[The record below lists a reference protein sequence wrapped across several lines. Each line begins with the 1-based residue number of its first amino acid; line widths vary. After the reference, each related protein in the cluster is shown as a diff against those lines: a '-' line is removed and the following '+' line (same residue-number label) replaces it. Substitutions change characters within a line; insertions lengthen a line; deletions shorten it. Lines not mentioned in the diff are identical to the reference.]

1 MQDPSGIDP
10 KLVEEISALKQR
22 IKELEQSETNRKQ
35 AEEALRTSEAK
46 FKEIFETIEDLYYET
61 DSAGIITILSPSLH
75 RLGGWNEEDLIGQP
89 VTRVY
94 VNPNDREQLLLK
106 LSEKGYVHDYEVL
119 LKTKDGEELQASL
132 SARLI
137 IDDNGR
143 PIGVRGLLRNITERK
158 QMEEFLARS
167 EDRYRLLFNNISD
180 AVFVH
185 EFTSDKLPGR
195 FIEVNDVACK
205 YLGYTRDELLQ
216 MSPIDIDAPEG
227 YALVPAMMKLL
238 QAHKHAT
245 WEGVHVSK
253 DGQKILVEI
262 NNHLFDLEGKP
273 TILSTVRDI
282 TERKH
287 AEKEKALLESRLIQ
301 SQKMEAIGTLAGG
314 VAHDFN
320 NILTALMGYASLLQA
335 KMEESDPK
343 RTYVTQ
349 ILTLSERAAE
359 VTKSLL
365 TFGRKQRVS
374 CKPFKINDTI
384 RETVNL
390 LTRLLNEDIIVK
402 VALSTKNPTIMA
414 DRTQIHQV
422 LINLA
427 TNARDAMPE
436 GGTFSIRTQVV
447 SLSDK
452 FRKTHGYGGSGTYV
466 LITAADTG
474 TGMDEATK
482 ARIFE
487 PFFTTK
493 EVGKG
498 TGLGLASVYGI
509 VMEQKG
515 HIAVDSEPGHGTT
528 FRIHFPVVQ
537 DTQDGMSLQNGEIRG
552 GNDTILIVEDN
563 PDVRGLVTEVLQ
575 ERGYTTLEAADGE
588 GAVRVFMENNDKID
602 LVIIDVVLP
611 KKNGREVYEEIIKT
625 NPNIKT
631 LFTSGHTDDIILEK
645 GIEDGSF
652 EFIAKPLLP
661 DDLLSKVRQVLDK

>member
-1 MQDPSGIDP
+1 MTDPSRTDS
-10 KLVEEISALKQR
+10 KLAEEVSVLKQR
-22 IKELEQSETNRKQ
+22 IKELEQSETNHKHV
-35 AEEALRTSEAK
+35 ESALRTNEAK

-61 DSAGIITILSPSLH
+61 DSSGIVKVLSPSLH
-75 RLGGWNEEDLIGQP
+75 RLTDWNEEDLIGQP
-89 VTRVY
+89 VTKVY
-94 VNPNDREQLLLK
+94 VDPRDRERLLLK
-106 LSEKGYVHDYEVL
+106 LSEKGYVRDYEVL
-119 LKTKDGEELQASL
+119 LKKKGGGELQTSL

-137 IDDNGR
+137 SDDNGK
-143 PIGVRGLLRNITERK
+143 PIGIRGLLRDITERK
-158 QMEEFLARS
+158 QMEESLAKS

-185 EFTSDKLPGR
+185 EFTADGLPGR

-227 YALVPAMMKLL
+227 YALVPAMMRIL
-238 QAHKHAT
+238 QADKHAT
-245 WEGVHVSK
+245 WEGIHVNK
-253 DGQKILVEI
+253 DRQKILVEI

-287 AEKEKALLESRLIQ
+287 AEKEKTLLESRLLH

-335 KMEESDPK
+335 KMEESDPRK
-343 RTYVTQ
+343 TYVRQ
-349 ILTLSERAAE
+349 ILTLSDRAAE

-365 TFGRKQRVS
+365 TFGRKQQTVS
-374 CKPFKINDTI
+374 NPLKVNDTI

-390 LTRLLNEDIIVK
+390 LARLLNEDILVK

-414 DRTQIHQV
+414 DATQIHQL

-436 GGTFSIRTQVV
+436 GGTFSIKTHIV
-447 SLSDK
+447 SLSNK
-452 FRKTHGYGGSGTYV
+452 FRKTHGYGEPGTYV
-466 LITAADTG
+466 LIIAADTG
-474 TGMDEATK
+474 IGMDETTK

-493 EVGKG
+493 ELGKG

-509 VMEQKG
+509 VMEQNG
-515 HIAVDSEPGHGTT
+515 YIIVDSEPGHGTT
-528 FRIHFPVVQ
+528 FRIYFPFVENVEDRGLIQ
-537 DTQDGMSLQNGEIRG
+537 SREIKG
-552 GNDTILIVEDN
+552 GTETILIVEDN
-563 PDVRGLVTEVLQ
+563 PGVRELVVQILQ
-575 ERGYTTLEAADGE
+575 EKGYTTLEAADGE
-588 GAVRVFMENNDKID
+588 DAIRIFMENNDKID

-611 KKNGREVYEEIIKT
+611 KKNGREVYEEVIKA

-631 LFTSGHTDDIILEK
+631 LFTSGHADDIILEK

-661 DDLLSKVRQVLDK
+661 NDLLLKVRQVIDK

>member
-1 MQDPSGIDP
+1 MQDPSGIDT

-343 RTYVTQ
+343 RTYVKQ

-365 TFGRKQRVS
+365 TFGRKQRIS

-414 DRTQIHQV
+414 DRYT
-422 LINLA
+422 
-427 TNARDAMPE
+427 DSP
-436 GGTFSIRTQVV
+436 
-447 SLSDK
+447 
-452 FRKTHGYGGSGTYV
+452 GTYKSCHECPRCH
-466 LITAADTG
+466 AGRRNFQHKDTS
-474 TGMDEATK
+474 
-482 ARIFE
+482 RF
-487 PFFTTK
+487 
-493 EVGKG
+493 
-498 TGLGLASVYGI
+498 
-509 VMEQKG
+509 
-515 HIAVDSEPGHGTT
+515 
-528 FRIHFPVVQ
+528 
-537 DTQDGMSLQNGEIRG
+537 
-552 GNDTILIVEDN
+552 
-563 PDVRGLVTEVLQ
+563 
-575 ERGYTTLEAADGE
+575 
-588 GAVRVFMENNDKID
+588 
-602 LVIIDVVLP
+602 
-611 KKNGREVYEEIIKT
+611 
-625 NPNIKT
+625 
-631 LFTSGHTDDIILEK
+631 
-645 GIEDGSF
+645 IE
-652 EFIAKPLLP
+652 
-661 DDLLSKVRQVLDK
+661 

>member
-343 RTYVTQ
+343 RTYVKQ

-365 TFGRKQRVS
+365 TFGRKQRIS

-474 TGMDEATK
+474 IGMDEATK

-661 DDLLSKVRQVLDK
+661 DDLLFKVRQVLDK

>member
-10 KLVEEISALKQR
+10 KLVEEISVLKQR

-343 RTYVTQ
+343 RTYVKQ

-436 GGTFSIRTQVV
+436 GGTFSIRTHVV

-474 TGMDEATK
+474 IGMDEATK

-588 GAVRVFMENNDKID
+588 DAVRVFMENNDKID

-661 DDLLSKVRQVLDK
+661 DDLLFKVRQVLDK

>member
-1 MQDPSGIDP
+1 MRNPSGVDS
-10 KLVEEISALKQR
+10 KLVEEISALQQR
-22 IKELEQSETNRKQ
+22 IKELELSETNNKQ
-35 AEEALRTSEAK
+35 VELALRTSEAK

-61 DSAGIITILSPSLH
+61 DSAGIVTILSPSLH
-75 RLGGWNEEDLIGQP
+75 RLGGWNEEDVIGQP
-89 VTRVY
+89 VTKVY
-94 VNPNDREQLLLK
+94 VDPRDRERLLLK

-119 LKTKDGEELQASL
+119 LKKKDGEKRQTSL

-137 IDDNGR
+137 LDDNGR
-143 PIGVRGLLRNITERK
+143 PIGIRGLLRDITERK
-158 QMEEFLARS
+158 QMEESLAKS

-185 EFTSDKLPGR
+185 EFTADELPGR

-238 QAHKHAT
+238 QADKHAT

-262 NNHLFDLEGKP
+262 NNHLFNLEGKP

-287 AEKEKALLESRLIQ
+287 AEKEKALFESRLVQ

-320 NILTALMGYASLLQA
+320 NILTALMGYASLLQT
-335 KMEESDPK
+335 KMEESDPRK
-343 RTYVTQ
+343 TYVRQ
-349 ILTLSERAAE
+349 ILTLSDRAAE

-365 TFGRKQRVS
+365 TFGRKQRIS
-374 CKPFKINDTI
+374 RKPLRINETI

-390 LTRLLNEDIIVK
+390 LTRLLNEDILVS

-414 DRTQIHQV
+414 DATQIHQI

-436 GGTFSIRTQVV
+436 GGTFSIKSRVV

-452 FRKTHGYGGSGTYV
+452 FRKTHGYGEPGTYA
-466 LITAADTG
+466 LIMATDTG
-474 TGMDEATK
+474 TGMDEMTK

-493 EVGKG
+493 ELGKG

-509 VMEQKG
+509 VMEQNG
-515 HIAVDSEPGHGTT
+515 YITVDSEPGHGTT
-528 FRIHFPVVQ
+528 FRMYFPLVKHLE
-537 DTQDGMSLQNGEIRG
+537 DSLSLQGQEIKG
-552 GNDTILIVEDN
+552 GSDTILIVEDN
-563 PDVRGLVTEVLQ
+563 PDVRGLVTEILQ
-575 ERGYTTLEAADGE
+575 EHGYTTLEAADGE
-588 GAVRVFMENNDKID
+588 DAIRIFMENNDKIG

-611 KKNGREVYEEIIKT
+611 KKNGREVYEEIIKA
-625 NPNIKT
+625 NPNVKT

-661 DDLLSKVRQVLDK
+661 DDLLLKVRQVLDR

>member
-1 MQDPSGIDP
+1 MTNPSRTDSQ
-10 KLVEEISALKQR
+10 LVEEISALKLR

-35 AEEALRTSEAK
+35 AELALRTSEAK

-89 VTRVY
+89 ATKVY
-94 VNPNDREQLLLK
+94 VNPNDRERLLLK

-137 IDDNGR
+137 IDNNGR
-143 PIGVRGLLRNITERK
+143 PTGIRGLLRDITNRK
-158 QMEEFLARS
+158 KMEESLAKS

-205 YLGYTRDELLQ
+205 YLGYSRDELLR

-227 YALVPAMMKLL
+227 YTLVPAMMELL
-238 QAHKHAT
+238 QAHKQAT
-245 WEGVHVSK
+245 WEGIHINK

-273 TILSTVRDI
+273 TILSTVRNI
-282 TERKH
+282 TERKN
-287 AEKEKALLESRLIQ
+287 AEKEKALLESRLIH

-320 NILTALMGYASLLQA
+320 NILTALMGYTSLLQA
-335 KMEESDPK
+335 KMEESDPRK
-343 RTYVTQ
+343 AYVRQ
-349 ILTLSERAAE
+349 ILILSDRAAE

-374 CKPFKINDTI
+374 CKPLKVNDTI

-414 DRTQIHQV
+414 DATQIHQI

-427 TNARDAMPE
+427 TNARDAMQE
-436 GGTFSIRTQVV
+436 GGTFSIKSRVV

-452 FRKTHGYGGSGTYV
+452 FRKTHGYGEPGTYV
-466 LITAADTG
+466 LIMATDTG
-474 TGMDEATK
+474 TGMNEMTK

-493 EVGKG
+493 ELGKG

-509 VMEQKG
+509 VTEQKG
-515 HIAVDSEPGHGTT
+515 YITVDSEPGHGTT
-528 FRIHFPVVQ
+528 FRMYFPSVKHSENSL
-537 DTQDGMSLQNGEIRG
+537 SLQSQEIKRG
-552 GNDTILIVEDN
+552 SETILVVEDN
-563 PDVRGLVTEVLQ
+563 PDVRGLVTEILQ
-575 ERGYTTLEAADGE
+575 EHGYTTLEAADGE
-588 GAVRVFMENNDKID
+588 DAIRIFTENHDKID

-611 KKNGREVYEEIIKT
+611 KKNGREVYEEIVKA
-625 NPNIKT
+625 NPRVKT

-661 DDLLSKVRQVLDK
+661 DDLLLRVRKVLDR

>member
-1 MQDPSGIDP
+1 MRNPSGVDS
-10 KLVEEISALKQR
+10 KLVEEISALQQR
-22 IKELEQSETNRKQ
+22 IKELELSETNNKQ
-35 AEEALRTSEAK
+35 VELALRTSEAK

-61 DSAGIITILSPSLH
+61 DSAGIVTILSPSLH
-75 RLGGWNEEDLIGQP
+75 RLGGWNEEDVIGQP
-89 VTRVY
+89 VTKVY
-94 VNPNDREQLLLK
+94 VDPRDRERLLLK

-119 LKTKDGEELQASL
+119 LKKKDGEKRQTSL

-137 IDDNGR
+137 LDDNGR
-143 PIGVRGLLRNITERK
+143 PIGIRGLLRDITERK
-158 QMEEFLARS
+158 QMEESLAKS

-185 EFTSDKLPGR
+185 EFTADELPGR

-205 YLGYTRDELLQ
+205 YLGYTRDELLK

-238 QAHKHAT
+238 QADKHAT

-262 NNHLFDLEGKP
+262 NNHLFNLEGKP

-287 AEKEKALLESRLIQ
+287 AEKEKALFESRLVQ

-320 NILTALMGYASLLQA
+320 NILTALMGYASLLQT
-335 KMEESDPK
+335 KMEESDPRK
-343 RTYVTQ
+343 TYVRQ
-349 ILTLSERAAE
+349 ILTLSDRAAE

-365 TFGRKQRVS
+365 TFGRKQRIS
-374 CKPFKINDTI
+374 RKPLRINETI

-390 LTRLLNEDIIVK
+390 LTRLLNEDILVS

-414 DRTQIHQV
+414 DATQIHQI

-436 GGTFSIRTQVV
+436 GGTFSIKSRVV

-452 FRKTHGYGGSGTYV
+452 FRKTHGYGEPGTYA
-466 LITAADTG
+466 LIMATDTG
-474 TGMDEATK
+474 TGMDEMTK

-493 EVGKG
+493 ELGKG

-509 VMEQKG
+509 VMEQNG
-515 HIAVDSEPGHGTT
+515 YITVDSEPGHGTT
-528 FRIHFPVVQ
+528 FRMYFPLVKHLE
-537 DTQDGMSLQNGEIRG
+537 DSLSLQGQEIKG
-552 GNDTILIVEDN
+552 GSDTILIVEDN
-563 PDVRGLVTEVLQ
+563 PDVRGLVTEILQ
-575 ERGYTTLEAADGE
+575 EHGYTTLEAADGE
-588 GAVRVFMENNDKID
+588 DAIRIFMENNDKIG

-611 KKNGREVYEEIIKT
+611 KKNGREVYEEIIKA
-625 NPNIKT
+625 NPNVKT

-661 DDLLSKVRQVLDK
+661 DDLLLKVRQVLDR

>member
-343 RTYVTQ
+343 RTYVKQ

-414 DRTQIHQV
+414 DPTQIHQV

-474 TGMDEATK
+474 IGMDEATK

-515 HIAVDSEPGHGTT
+515 YIAVDSEPGHGTT

-661 DDLLSKVRQVLDK
+661 DDLLFKVRQVLDK

>member
-1 MQDPSGIDP
+1 MRNPSGVDSQ
-10 KLVEEISALKQR
+10 LVEEISALQKR
-22 IKELEQSETNRKQ
+22 IKELEQSETNHKQ
-35 AEEALRTSEAK
+35 MELALRTSEAK

-61 DSAGIITILSPSLH
+61 DSEGIVTILSPSLH
-75 RLGGWNEEDLIGQP
+75 RLGGWNEEDVIGQP
-89 VTRVY
+89 VTKVY
-94 VNPNDREQLLLK
+94 VDPRDRERLLLK

-119 LKTKDGEELQASL
+119 LKKRDGEKRQTSL

-137 IDDNGR
+137 LDDNGR
-143 PIGVRGLLRNITERK
+143 PIGIRGLLRDITERK
-158 QMEEFLARS
+158 QMEESLAKS

-185 EFTSDKLPGR
+185 EFTADELPGR

-205 YLGYTRDELLQ
+205 YLGYTRDELLK

-238 QAHKHAT
+238 QADKHAT

-262 NNHLFDLEGKP
+262 NNHLFNLEGKP

-287 AEKEKALLESRLIQ
+287 AEKEKALFESRLVQ

-320 NILTALMGYASLLQA
+320 NILTALMGYASLLQT
-335 KMEESDPK
+335 KMEESDPRK
-343 RTYVTQ
+343 TYVRQ
-349 ILTLSERAAE
+349 ILTLSDRAAE

-365 TFGRKQRVS
+365 TFGRKQRIS
-374 CKPFKINDTI
+374 RKPLRINETI

-390 LTRLLNEDIIVK
+390 LTRLLNEDILVS

-414 DRTQIHQV
+414 DATQIHQI

-436 GGTFSIRTQVV
+436 GGTFSIKSRVV

-452 FRKTHGYGGSGTYV
+452 FRKTHGYGEPGTYA
-466 LITAADTG
+466 LIMATDTG
-474 TGMDEATK
+474 TGMDEMTK

-493 EVGKG
+493 ELGKG

-509 VMEQKG
+509 VMEQNG
-515 HIAVDSEPGHGTT
+515 YITVDSEPGHGTT
-528 FRIHFPVVQ
+528 FRMYFPLVKHLE
-537 DTQDGMSLQNGEIRG
+537 DSLSLQGQEIKG
-552 GNDTILIVEDN
+552 GSDTILIVEDN
-563 PDVRGLVTEVLQ
+563 PDVRGLVTEILQ
-575 ERGYTTLEAADGE
+575 EHGYTTLEAADGE
-588 GAVRVFMENNDKID
+588 DAIRIFMENNDKIG

-611 KKNGREVYEEIIKT
+611 KKNGREVYEEIIKA
-625 NPNIKT
+625 NPNVKT

-661 DDLLSKVRQVLDK
+661 DDLLLKVRQVLDR

>member
-343 RTYVTQ
+343 RTYVKQ

-474 TGMDEATK
+474 IGMDEATK

-661 DDLLSKVRQVLDK
+661 DDLLFKVRQVLDK

>member
-1 MQDPSGIDP
+1 MRNPSGVDSQ
-10 KLVEEISALKQR
+10 LVEEISALQKR
-22 IKELEQSETNRKQ
+22 IKELEQSETNHKQ
-35 AEEALRTSEAK
+35 MELALRTSEAK

-61 DSAGIITILSPSLH
+61 DSEGIVTILSPSLH
-75 RLGGWNEEDLIGQP
+75 RLGGWNEEDVIGQP
-89 VTRVY
+89 VTKVY
-94 VNPNDREQLLLK
+94 VDPRDRERLLLK

-119 LKTKDGEELQASL
+119 LKKKDGEKRQTSL

-137 IDDNGR
+137 LDDNGR
-143 PIGVRGLLRNITERK
+143 PIGIRGLLRDITERK
-158 QMEEFLARS
+158 QMEESLAKS

-185 EFTSDKLPGR
+185 EFTADELPGR

-205 YLGYTRDELLQ
+205 YLGYTRDELLK

-238 QAHKHAT
+238 QADKHAT

-262 NNHLFDLEGKP
+262 NNHLFNLEGKP

-287 AEKEKALLESRLIQ
+287 AEKEKALFESRLVQ

-320 NILTALMGYASLLQA
+320 NILTALMGYASLLQT
-335 KMEESDPK
+335 KMEESDPRK
-343 RTYVTQ
+343 TYVRQ
-349 ILTLSERAAE
+349 ILTLSDRAAE

-365 TFGRKQRVS
+365 TFGRKQRIS
-374 CKPFKINDTI
+374 RKPLRINETI

-390 LTRLLNEDIIVK
+390 LTRLLNEDILVS

-414 DRTQIHQV
+414 DATQIHQI

-436 GGTFSIRTQVV
+436 GGTFSIKSRVV

-452 FRKTHGYGGSGTYV
+452 FRKTHGYGEPGTYA
-466 LITAADTG
+466 LIMATDTG
-474 TGMDEATK
+474 TGMDEMTK

-493 EVGKG
+493 ELGKG

-509 VMEQKG
+509 VMEQNG
-515 HIAVDSEPGHGTT
+515 YITVDSEPGHGTT
-528 FRIHFPVVQ
+528 FRMYFPLVKHLE
-537 DTQDGMSLQNGEIRG
+537 DSLSLQGQEIKG
-552 GNDTILIVEDN
+552 GSDTILIVEDN
-563 PDVRGLVTEVLQ
+563 PDVRGLVTEILQ
-575 ERGYTTLEAADGE
+575 EHGYTTLEAADGE
-588 GAVRVFMENNDKID
+588 DAIRIFMENNDKIG

-611 KKNGREVYEEIIKT
+611 KKNGREVYEEIIKA
-625 NPNIKT
+625 NPNVKT

-661 DDLLSKVRQVLDK
+661 DDLLLKVRQVLDR